1 MSPIELS
8 WTAKKPLHVYWT
20 GWRAKKASHYVWFAF
35 EKAFTLVHNF
45 KQEKNSIQHFCRH
58 DMANSGWKWLLKCGK
73 GNIGQ
78 TNLVCLRKNQFF
90 IAISR
95 AAEYLE
101 RAEWGVGVW
110 WLLVSGG
117 AQNWPLWDMGKCL
130 ARTQRVLLCLLLI
143 TTERG
148 SNHQHHQLHHHQHP
162 YPHSWGGQ
170 LLSVNLNTL
179 QT

>member
-1 MSPIELS
+1 MFTEQGGGQKRHHIMFDLLLRRPSPWSTTLN
-8 WTAKKPLHVYWT
+8 KKKT
-20 GWRAKKASHYVWFAF
+20 QFSTFAGMIWL
-35 EKAFTLVHNF
+35 TLVENGYYSVSREISG
-45 KQEKNSIQHFCRH
+45 KQISSVWVKISFSA
-58 DMANSGWKWLLKCGK
+58 M
-73 GNIGQ
+73 
-78 TNLVCLRKNQFF
+78 
-90 IAISR
+90 SR

-162 YPHSWGGQ
+162 YPHSWGGK